1 MNYSFFLTTCRVL
14 FLCWHE
20 SYSCAECVLRCFSA
34 KRNGQKKGMC
44 GFCSVSASL
53 RYLWGKEG
61 AHCNKGAS
69 VPHVDLLMVKGSSNM
84 DSADPSSCGV
94 GLDGTNKGQLNSV
107 RWSVCTLV
115 IVGYDGE
122 FFLAQI
128 CGEKKGGSESVRSGL
143 RTRLPHQFERGPTRP
158 PHFDHQ

>member
-1 MNYSFFLTTCRVL
+1 
-14 FLCWHE
+14 
-20 SYSCAECVLRCFSA
+20 
-34 KRNGQKKGMC
+34 
-44 GFCSVSASL
+44 
-53 RYLWGKEG
+53 
-61 AHCNKGAS
+61 
-69 VPHVDLLMVKGSSNM
+69 MVKGSSNM

-128 CGEKKGGSESVRSGL
+128 CGEKKGGSESVLAQQNFSIFSVFFF
-143 RTRLPHQFERGPTRP
+143 P
-158 PHFDHQ
+158 